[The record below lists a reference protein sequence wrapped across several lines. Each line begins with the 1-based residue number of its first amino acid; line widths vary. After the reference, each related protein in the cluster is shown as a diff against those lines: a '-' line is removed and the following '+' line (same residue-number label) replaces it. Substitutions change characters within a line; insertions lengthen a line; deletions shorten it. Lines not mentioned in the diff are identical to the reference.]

1 MADQQPESPV
11 AVREFPDLA
20 SAIVAR
26 SILDSAGIWCFLE
39 GENAAARGA
48 GRASIIHPLRLIVR
62 GEDAAIADSLLQ
74 GGANESE
81 LSSNEA

>member
-1 MADQQPESPV
+1 MTQQHDPPIV
-11 AVREFPDLA
+11 IREFGDLA

-39 GENAAARGA
+39 GENIAAQ
-48 GRASIIHPLRLIVR
+48 GRNYGPLKLFVR
-62 GEDAAIADSLLQ
+62 EEDAVAADSLLQ

-81 LSSNEA
+81 LSPNEE

>member
-1 MADQQPESPV
+1 MSEQQPQPPI
-11 AVREFPDLA
+11 ALREFGDLA

-48 GRASIIHPLRLIVR
+48 GRASIVHPLRLIVR
-62 GEDAAIADSLLQ
+62 AEDAADAESLLQ

-81 LSSNEA
+81 LSANEG

>member
-1 MADQQPESPV
+1 MPEQPQPPV
-11 AVREFPDLA
+11 VLREFGDLV

-26 SILDSAGIWCFLE
+26 SILDSAGLWCFLE

-62 GEDAAIADSLLQ
+62 GEDAVVADSLLQ

-81 LSSNEA
+81 LSPNEE